1 LLRFARDCFVS
12 LATFGFA
19 SLRLFFLKHLSENIL
34 TFFNAKPALERSEGS
49 QWCKD
54 AKKDSPEITGV
65 RGLSATL
72 RLCVLA
78 LKNKR
83 NFLKVA

>member
-1 LLRFARDCFVS
+1 MRFRDGEINPE
-12 LATFGFA
+12 ATVPR
-19 SLRLFFLKHLSENIL
+19 SKHLSENIL
-34 TFFNAKPALERSEGS
+34 TFFNAKS
-49 QWCKD
+49 QRCKD
-54 AKKDSPEITGV
+54 AKKDSPLIKGV